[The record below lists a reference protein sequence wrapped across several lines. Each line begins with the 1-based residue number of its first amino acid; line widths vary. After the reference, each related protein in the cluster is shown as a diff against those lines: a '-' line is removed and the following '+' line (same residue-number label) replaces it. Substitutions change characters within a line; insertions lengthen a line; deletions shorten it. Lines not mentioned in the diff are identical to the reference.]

1 MPTTHKIKRISVGL
15 PALYV
20 KKLEKYSALLGQAL
34 SPAATYLIQTK
45 LDELEEAG
53 KLDESSDVFADYIDV
68 LSGAK
73 SVKNLDIQTLSRLTG
88 KPIEILEATIH
99 EHINKGRESCCTDDC
114 EEEKQ
119 DKCQNKQ

>member
-15 PALYV
+15 PSLYV

-34 SPAATYLIQTK
+34 SPAATYLIQSK

-53 KLDESSDVFADYIDV
+53 KLDEPCDVFADYIDV
-68 LSGAK
+68 LSGVK
-73 SVKNLDIQTLSRLTG
+73 SVKDLDIKTLSRLTS
-88 KPIEILEATIH
+88 KPVEILEATIQ
-99 EHINKGRESCCTDDC
+99 EYKNGGRESCCTDDC

-119 DKCQNKQ
+119 DKCRNKQ

>member
-15 PALYV
+15 PNLYV

-53 KLDESSDVFADYIDV
+53 KLDEPSDVFADYIDV
-68 LSGAK
+68 LSGTK
-73 SVKNLDIQTLSRLTG
+73 SAEDLDFKILSRLTG
-88 KPIEILEATIH
+88 KPIEILEATIN
-99 EHINKGRESCCTDDC
+99 EHINKGRESCFIDDC
-114 EEEKQ
+114 EEES
-119 DKCQNKQ
+119 QNK